1 MAVSDRDA
9 KAIDTRARAIGA
21 AWPSPSD
28 EQRERLAILFSGPW
42 LDDDDDD
49 PDPTKDDKNPLSSNL
64 SLGGCRS
71 AAYGS

>member
-9 KAIDTRARAIGA
+9 EAIDTRARAIGA

-42 LDDDDDD
+42 LDDDDS
-49 PDPTKDDKNPLSSNL
+49 PTNGNDKTP
-64 SLGGCRS
+64 
-71 AAYGS
+71 